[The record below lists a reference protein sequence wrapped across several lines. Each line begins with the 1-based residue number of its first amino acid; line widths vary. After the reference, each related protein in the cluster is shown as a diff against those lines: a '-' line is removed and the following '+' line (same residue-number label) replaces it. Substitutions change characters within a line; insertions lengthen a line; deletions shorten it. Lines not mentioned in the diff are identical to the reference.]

1 MEQND
6 QEYNIVIEDGVLK
19 QFDKEYEGEYVVP
32 SSITAIEHHAFIE
45 CEELTGIVIPA
56 SVTSIG
62 ELAFNGCG
70 KLEHISV
77 DEDNP
82 VYDSRENCCAII
94 ETASDTLVQGCV
106 NTRIPDSVRRIGKH
120 AYDST
125 WSLKTIIIPDS
136 VKVIEDWAFSNCY
149 ELRYI
154 YLPESVVEIGMAAF
168 YECESLKEI
177 TLPDSLKV
185 LGDGAFC
192 RCVSL
197 NNVHFPASV
206 SFVKGEDRLL
216 SGCDSLKSIS
226 IDARNRLFDSRG
238 GCNAIIETAYNRL
251 TDGCENTI
259 IPNTIESIADRAFS
273 STDIMAVIIP
283 ESVKHLG
290 NHIFDSCEM
299 LSHIVVNKNNPVYD
313 SREDCNAI
321 IKSST
326 NTLIYG
332 CKNSV
337 IPNSVTTIA
346 DSAFYGCSGLTTIE
360 IPDSVR
366 TLREYAFGHCVN
378 LTKVH
383 IPDSV
388 KYIDP
393 KAFIGCT
400 ELTLSI
406 PENCEYS
413 PDDFRKVKKVVR
425 RKAKNKK

>member
-1 MEQND
+1 MNTEEQEND
-6 QEYNIVIEDGVLK
+6 IVIVDGVLK
-19 QFDKEYEGEYVVP
+19 QFDNSFEGVYEIP
-32 SSITAIEHHAFIE
+32 STVTAIEHHAFID
-45 CEELTGIVIPA
+45 CEDLTGIVIPA
-56 SVTSIG
+56 SVESIG

-70 KLEHISV
+70 NLEKIYV
-77 DEDNP
+77 DKANP

-94 ETASDTLVQGCV
+94 ETASNKLIQGCA
-106 NTRIPDSVRRIGKH
+106 NTRIPDTVKCIGEY
-120 AYDST
+120 AFDSS
-125 WSLKTIIIPDS
+125 WSLNTIIIPDS

-149 ELRYI
+149 ELKYI
-154 YLPESVVEIGMAAF
+154 YLPESVVRIGMAAF
-168 YECESLKEI
+168 YECESLQEI

-197 NNVHFPASV
+197 NSIHFPASV
-206 SFVKGEDRLL
+206 AFVKGVDRLL

-226 IDARNRLFDSRG
+226 IDSDNRFFDSRG
-238 GCNAIIETAYNRL
+238 GCNAIIETAFNRL

-273 STDIMAVIIP
+273 SVNIVAVIIP

-332 CKNSV
+332 CKNTI
-337 IPNSVTTIA
+337 IPDSITTIGE
-346 DSAFYGCSGLTTIE
+346 SAFYGCSGLTAIE
-360 IPDSVR
+360 IPSSVR
-366 TLREYAFGHCVN
+366 SIKEYAFGHCCN
-378 LTKVH
+378 LTKIQ

-388 KYIDP
+388 KEIDS
-393 KAFIGCT
+393 KAFLGCT

-406 PENCEYS
+406 PEHCEYT
-413 PDDFRKVKKVVR
+413 PDDFRKVKKIVR
-425 RKAKNKK
+425 RKVKTKK